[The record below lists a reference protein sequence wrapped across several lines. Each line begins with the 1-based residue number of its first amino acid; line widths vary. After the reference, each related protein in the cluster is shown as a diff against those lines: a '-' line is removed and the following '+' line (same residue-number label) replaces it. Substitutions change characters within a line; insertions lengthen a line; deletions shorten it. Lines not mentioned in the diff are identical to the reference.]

1 VDDAGPALQDSWRLE
16 TTVLTARE
24 REGAIEC
31 LRDGVQRRA

>member
-1 VDDAGPALQDSWRLE
+1 VDDAGPALQDSRRLE
-16 TTVLTARE
+16 TAVLIARE